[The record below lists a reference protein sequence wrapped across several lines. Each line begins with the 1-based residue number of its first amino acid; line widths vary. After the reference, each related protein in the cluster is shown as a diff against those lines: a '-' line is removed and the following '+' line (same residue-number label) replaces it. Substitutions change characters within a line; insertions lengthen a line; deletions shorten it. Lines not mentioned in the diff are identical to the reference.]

1 MRDLAV
7 LVLVGVMCGCGS
19 ENGGSSGT
27 GGLAG
32 AGGTGGTGGGVPLQ
46 DEYVLSDQALVPESG
61 TYDSASRSFFVGSAN
76 SDSTARGGITRV
88 EADGTETIAF
98 PPPADESWSTRG
110 MIVDTDARRLWVCA
124 RQVEA
129 GVVTSQRIR
138 TFDLSTGEQELDLDL
153 ASAAEGSTCNDIAVD
168 SAGLAYISDSENSR
182 IYRASA
188 EDETVEVWADDPLLA
203 SDLPILGGNGIAVT
217 EDDRFVILSKT
228 VASTPPR
235 LLRIDRTD
243 PASISGITT
252 TPDFVGTADGMSFL
266 DGDLYIAIVNP
277 GEIFRLTSEDDWA
290 TAAIASTTAVVG
302 TSTVRPAEGFLYA
315 IYSDITAFI
324 VGEPL
329 SPPFRIFR
337 IDLDSFE

>member
-1 MRDLAV
+1 
-7 LVLVGVMCGCGS
+7 
-19 ENGGSSGT
+19 
-27 GGLAG
+27 
-32 AGGTGGTGGGVPLQ
+32 
-46 DEYVLSDQALVPESG
+46 
-61 TYDSASRSFFVGSAN
+61 
-76 SDSTARGGITRV
+76 
-88 EADGTETIAF
+88 
-98 PPPADESWSTRG
+98 

-228 VASTPPR
+228 VASTAPR

-290 TAAIASTTAVVG
+290 TAAIASTAAVVG

>member
-1 MRDLAV
+1 
-7 LVLVGVMCGCGS
+7 MCGCGS

-27 GGLAG
+27 GGIAG

-46 DEYVLSDQALVPESG
+46 DEYVLSDRALVPESG

-76 SDSTARGGITRV
+76 SDSAARGGITRI

-98 PPPADESWSTRG
+98 PPPADETWSTRG

-188 EDETVEVWADDPLLA
+188 EDETVEV
-203 SDLPILGGNGIAVT
+203 
-217 EDDRFVILSKT
+217 
-228 VASTPPR
+228 
-235 LLRIDRTD
+235 
-243 PASISGITT
+243 
-252 TPDFVGTADGMSFL
+252 
-266 DGDLYIAIVNP
+266 
-277 GEIFRLTSEDDWA
+277 
-290 TAAIASTTAVVG
+290 
-302 TSTVRPAEGFLYA
+302 
-315 IYSDITAFI
+315 
-324 VGEPL
+324 
-329 SPPFRIFR
+329 
-337 IDLDSFE
+337 